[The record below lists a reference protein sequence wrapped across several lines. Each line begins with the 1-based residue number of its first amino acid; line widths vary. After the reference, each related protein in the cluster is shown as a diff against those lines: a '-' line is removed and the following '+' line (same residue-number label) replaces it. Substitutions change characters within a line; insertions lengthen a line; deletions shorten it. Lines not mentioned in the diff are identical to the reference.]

1 MNQPLKKKSFGRR
14 LTRIVLKTILF
25 LFLFVVLV
33 ILLILTPPVQNMIRK
48 KAVVYLENKLN
59 TKVEIGRIY
68 VGFPK
73 KVVLENF
80 YIEDRQKDTLLAGEL
95 LKADIGLYK
104 LIFHSEIDINS
115 IQLKNITAKI
125 KRQLP
130 DTAFNY
136 QFIVDAFAPPKTDTI
151 TSVSAT
157 TATASTSPALTSR
170 ADAKSSSSIAI
181 RNVTLDKARIVY
193 KDVITGND
201 AEAWIDHFDTKV
213 DKIDPDNSK
222 FDIPRV
228 NIKGMTA
235 RVYQS
240 KPLLT
245 PDSTD
250 TADAGK
256 PPVYPELVFDK
267 VDLEEVNI
275 DYRNDVSALYTSAA
289 IGDLAIQLKQLDFME
304 QVLDFTSL
312 SLANTTAAL
321 RLGRKE
327 EAREL
332 AKKVEETADSSIE
345 RGWRVIVSSFS
356 SENNLLKFDNDNEP
370 RQKTG
375 MDYAHISA
383 NPFNLQVKNFR
394 LSDDTIAGKIEKASF
409 KEQSGFELQ
418 ELRSDVFYSNHQAW
432 LHGLY
437 LKTPG
442 TELQRDAE
450 LRYASLETFQRDIG
464 NLILD
469 IDIEDSKVLVKD
481 VLTFAPMLRSQPAF
495 ADPSATWYINSRIT
509 GRVAD
514 LDIAALQVQGLQDTR
529 IDVSGRITGLP
540 AMNTFNADLTIR
552 NVSSSRRDINKFLPA
567 SMMPQQVTLP
577 SRFNMS
583 GSMKGNTRDLNTAL
597 AINTDL
603 GNAVIK
609 GNLGG
614 INDPRNMR
622 YDAVVQTRSLD
633 IGTILQNRQNLGPVT
648 ATFHINGTGTD
659 PKTADAVFNG
669 TVHTAVLKQ
678 YTYQNLDLKGRL
690 SNQQL
695 TTNAFIKDPNIHFT
709 LNATADLS
717 QAYPAVKITGMID
730 SLKTQPLHWTPDPII
745 FRGKIDGDFASTNP
759 DDLQGTLYLTQTL
772 LVQNQQRLQLD
783 SVRMIAART
792 DSGHSIQV
800 SSEILNATLQGQYKL
815 TQLGNIF
822 EQAIQPYFAVNP
834 GTRSI
839 TREPYDFTLNASVVN
854 GQPLQAFLPD
864 LTRMDS
870 MILQSRFSSTNGWNA
885 TLTAPAID
893 YGANTLRGV
902 TFKAGTG
909 AGQDSIQ
916 ADLAVAELSSGGMQF
931 FNSTLKASLANN
943 TIRFVTDIKDKADRS
958 RYNFAAVFEQPQ
970 PGQYSFSFTPGGLLL
985 NYERWDVNANNRI
998 IITRD
1003 NLIASNFVLSK
1014 GGQQLSLNSTS
1025 QSGNAPLEAKF
1036 TDFRIATIT
1045 AFVQNDSTLIDGRMN
1060 GSVTFSNIMKDPI
1073 FKGDLNIA
1081 DLSVRNDTVGN
1092 ATIQV
1097 NNSAPNTYV
1106 ANAVISGRGNDVKI
1120 NGKYYLNT
1128 TGPST
1133 FDLDLDL
1140 AQLPMKTVE
1149 AFANGAIRSASG
1161 NTNGR
1166 FKLTGTLDK
1175 PVLRGE
1181 LNFDNAAFAVTQLN
1195 NYFRVDNEKI
1205 TVNETGIVFDRFVV
1219 RDSLN
1224 NPLTL
1229 DGTAVTTNLRNYK
1242 FNFNINAD
1250 NFQAMNSTKKDNNL
1264 YYGQLF
1270 ISTNLRVR
1278 GTDATPVIDGN
1289 LTVNEKTK
1297 MTIVLPQN
1305 EPGVVERDGVIE
1317 FVDMDAP
1324 VNDSLFLSAYD
1335 SLNTTNLT
1343 GMDLAINVT
1352 VNKEAEFNLIIDE
1365 GNGDFLNVKGEAL
1378 LTGGIDPS
1386 GKLTL
1391 SGSYELEE
1399 GSYELTFNFIRRKF
1413 EIQKGS
1419 KLVWLGEPTDADV
1432 DVSAIYTANTA
1443 PLDLVKSE
1451 LPEDIAVTERNTYLQ
1466 KIPFQIVLN
1475 MEGKLLKPAITF
1487 DIRLPESQTYNV
1499 DNSILTTVRTKLDM
1513 LRQEPGEMNKQ
1524 VFAVLL
1530 LNRFV
1535 GQNPFSSSGNLIDPN
1550 LLARQSV
1557 SKLLTEQLNRL
1568 AENLIEGVD
1577 LNFDVVSSE
1586 DYTTGERRDRTDL
1599 NVALSKRLLND
1610 RLSVSV
1616 GSNFELEGPQNSSQ
1630 SANNIAGNVAVNYRI
1645 SKDGRYLLRV
1655 YRRNE
1660 YEGVIDGYVIE
1671 TGVSF
1676 IISVDYNKFRQIFQS
1691 IANRRKMRDKRRE
1704 QRREAREKANA
1715 EMRQAQELEKSQQP
1729 IQP

>member
-1 MNQPLKKKSFGRR
+1 MNQPRQKRSFGRR

-25 LFLFVVLV
+25 LFIFVVVV
-33 ILLILTPPVQNMIRK
+33 ILLILTPPVQNVLRK
-48 KAVVYLENKLN
+48 KAVVYLENKLK

-73 KVVLENF
+73 KVVLEDF
-80 YIEDRQKDTLLAGEL
+80 YIEDRQKDTLLAGES
-95 LKADIGLYK
+95 LKADIGLFK

-130 DTAFNY
+130 DTTFNF
-136 QFIVDAFAPPKTDTI
+136 QFIVDAFAPKKTDTTNTVTTTPTD
-151 TSVSAT
+151 TSTPT
-157 TATASTSPALTSR
+157 TRIDTTG
-170 ADAKSSSSIAI
+170 SSSIAI

-193 KDVITGND
+193 KDVLTGND

-213 DKIDPDNSK
+213 DKIDPTNSR
-222 FDIPRV
+222 FDIPRI

-240 KPLLT
+240 KPLLS
-245 PDSTD
+245 DS
-250 TADAGK
+250 AEAEDAKK
-256 PPVYPELVFDK
+256 PPSYPELVFDK
-267 VDLEEVNI
+267 VDLEKVNI
-275 DYRNDVSALYTSAA
+275 DYRNEVSALYTSAA
-289 IGDLAIQLKQLDFME
+289 IGSLAVQLKQLDFME
-304 QVLDFTSL
+304 EELDFISL

-321 RLGRKE
+321 RLGRKQ

-332 AKKVEETADSSIE
+332 AKKVGEKTDSSIKQ
-345 RGWRVIVSSFS
+345 GWRVVVNSFS

-370 RQKTG
+370 HQKTG

-383 NPFNLQVKNFR
+383 NPFNLQIKDFK

-418 ELRSDVFYSNHQAW
+418 ELQSDVFYSDHEAY

-442 TELQRDAE
+442 TELQRDAT

-464 NLILD
+464 NLVLDLD
-469 IDIEDSKVLVKD
+469 IQDSKVLVKD
-481 VLTFAPMLRSQPAF
+481 VLTFAPTLRSQPAF

-514 LDIAALQVQGLQDTR
+514 LDIDALQVRGLQDTK

-540 AMNTFNADLTIR
+540 EMKSFNADLTIR
-552 NVSSSRRDINKFLPA
+552 NVSSSRRDINKFVPS
-567 SMMPQQVTLP
+567 SMMPQQITLP
-577 SRFNMS
+577 SRFSMS
-583 GSMKGNTRDLNTAL
+583 GSMKGNTRDLNTAVT
-597 AINTDL
+597 INTDL
-603 GNAVIK
+603 GDAVIK
-609 GNLGG
+609 GNIGG
-614 INDPRNMR
+614 INDPGNMR
-622 YDAVVQTRSLD
+622 YDAVVQTRSMD
-633 IGTILQNRQNLGPVT
+633 IGTILQDRQNLGPVS
-648 ATFHINGTGTD
+648 ATFHINGKGTD

-669 TVHTAVLKQ
+669 TVHTAVVKQ
-678 YTYQNLDLKGRL
+678 YTYQNLDLKGRI

-695 TTNAFIKDPNIHFT
+695 TTDAFIKDPNIHVT

-717 QAYPAVKITGMID
+717 QTYPAVKVTGMID
-730 SLKTQPLHWTPDPII
+730 SLKTQPLHWTPDPIV

-759 DDLQGTLYLTQTL
+759 DDLQGTLYLSQTL
-772 LVQNQQRLQLD
+772 LVQNKQRLQLD
-783 SVRMIAART
+783 TVKMVAART
-792 DSGHSIQV
+792 DSGHSIQL

-822 EQAIQPYFAVNP
+822 EQAIQPYFAVKP
-834 GTRSI
+834 SVQTI
-839 TREPYDFTLNASVVN
+839 TRQPYDFTLNASIVN

-864 LTRMDS
+864 LKRMDS
-870 MILQSRFSSTNGWNA
+870 MKLQSRFSSSNGWNA

-893 YGANTLRGV
+893 YGVNVLRGV
-902 TFKAGTG
+902 TLNAGTG
-909 AGQDSIQ
+909 AGQDSIH
-916 ADLAVAELSSGGMQF
+916 ADLAVSQIGNGSMQF
-931 FNSTLKASLANN
+931 FNSTLNASLANN
-943 TIRFVTDIKDKADRS
+943 TIRFVTDIKDQAGKS
-958 RYNFAAVFEQPQ
+958 RYNFAGVFEQPQ
-970 PGQYSFSFTPGGLLL
+970 PGQYSFSFAPGGVLL
-985 NYERWDVNANNRI
+985 NYDRWDVNANNRI
-998 IITRD
+998 IITPD

-1025 QSGNAPLEAKF
+1025 QGPNAPLEARF
-1036 TDFRIATIT
+1036 TDFKIATIT
-1045 AFVQNDSTLIDGRMN
+1045 AFVQNDSTLIDGRLN
-1060 GSVTFSNIMKDPI
+1060 GAVSFTNIMKDPI
-1073 FKGDLNIA
+1073 FKGDLTIA

-1092 ATIQV
+1092 ADIHI
-1097 NNSAPNTYV
+1097 NNTTPNTYA
-1106 ANAVISGRGNDVKI
+1106 ANAVITGRGNDVKI
-1120 NGKYYLNT
+1120 NGSYFMNPA
-1128 TGPST
+1128 GPST
-1133 FDLDLDL
+1133 YDLDLDL

-1161 NTNGR
+1161 NANGK
-1166 FKLTGTLDK
+1166 FKLTGTLDR
-1175 PVLRGE
+1175 PVLRGD
-1181 LNFDNAAFAVTQLN
+1181 LNFDNAAFAITQIN
-1195 NYFRVDNEKI
+1195 NYIKIDNDKI
-1205 TVNETGIVFDRFVV
+1205 VVNENGIVFDKFVV

-1229 DGTAVTTNLRNYK
+1229 NGTATTNNYRNYK

-1270 ISTNLRVR
+1270 ISTNMRVH
-1278 GTDATPVIDGN
+1278 GTEATPVIDGN

-1317 FVDMDAP
+1317 FVDKDAP
-1324 VNDSLFLSAYD
+1324 INDSLFLSAYD
-1335 SLNTTNLT
+1335 SLNTTNLI

-1352 VNKEAEFNLIIDE
+1352 VSKEAEFNLIIDE

-1432 DVSAIYTANTA
+1432 NISAVYTTNTS

-1451 LPEDIAVTERNTYLQ
+1451 LPEDIALTDRNTYLQ
-1466 KIPFQIVLN
+1466 KIPFQVVLN
-1475 MEGKLLKPAITF
+1475 MEGKLLKPQITF
-1487 DIRLPESQTYNV
+1487 DIKLPEGQTYNV
-1499 DNSILTTVRTKLDM
+1499 DNSVLTTVRNKLDM

-1535 GQNPFSSSGNLIDPN
+1535 GENPFSSSSGGDLIDPN

-1586 DYTTGERRDRTDL
+1586 DYTSGERRDRTDL

-1616 GSNFELEGPQNSSQ
+1616 GSNFELEGPQKTNQ
-1630 SANNIAGNVAVNYRI
+1630 NANNIAGNVAFNYRV
-1645 SKDGRYLLRV
+1645 SKDGRYMLRV
-1655 YRRNE
+1655 YRKND

-1676 IISVDYNKFRQIFQS
+1676 IISVDYNRFRQIFQS
-1691 IANRRKMRDKRRE
+1691 IANRKKMREKRRE
-1704 QRREAREKANA
+1704 QRRQGREKANA
-1715 EMRQAQELEKSQQP
+1715 EMREAQEKEKSQQP